1 MAENQSTLFEIY
13 SLPGMVCHKPSKKY
27 PQGRTGTIA
36 GYIAHNEAKES
47 PCDACREG
55 RRSYRRK
62 YNKENRELVSS
73 QNHAGYLKRRDKELK
88 EKHDYYVANRD
99 EMLEKERVYRDKN
112 REKLQQYQR
121 QWYADNRDKVTAQK
135 RVSKKKW
142 YDANPEKAQARRKK
156 YRESNLDKVRQWENE
171 NTHRRRALKRSLPSD
186 GYTFDDVTRTHG
198 TVCYL
203 CGTDVDITLP
213 ANYPESPEID
223 HVHPLSRTGCPG
235 DVLSNVRW
243 THKACNSS
251 KFSKLLSELELPF
264 PAPLGLFG

>member
-1 MAENQSTLFEIY
+1 MADSQSTLFEIY
-13 SLPGMVCHKPSKKY
+13 SLHGMVCHKPSKKY

-62 YNKENRELVSS
+62 YDKENRELVAS
-73 QNHAGYLKRRDKELK
+73 QSHAGYLKRRDKELK
-88 EKHDYYVANRD
+88 KLREHYIDNRE
-99 EMLEKERVYRDKN
+99 EMLERSRLYREKN
-112 REKLQQYQR
+112 REKIR
-121 QWYADNRDKVTAQK
+121 TRDRNRYAANREEITARK
-135 RVSKKKW
+135 RESKKKW
-142 YDANPEKAQARRKK
+142 YDANPERVRARRKA
-156 YRESNLDKVRQWENE
+156 YREKNLDKVRQWENE
-171 NTHRRRALKRSLPSD
+171 NTHRRRAMKRSLPSD

-203 CGTDVDITLP
+203 CGTEVNINAP
-213 ANYPESPEID
+213 AKRPESPEID
-223 HVHPLSRTGCPG
+223 HVHPLSRPGCPG

-251 KFSKLLSELELPF
+251 KLSKLVSELSLPL
-264 PAPLGLFG
+264 PAPDLI